1 VDILITGTDVLL
13 EIGLVARAERE
24 AFYAKARDEDLKWMV
39 YCVDAPRDVRRQ
51 RVSDRNASASEH
63 TQIVPMEFFE
73 RASDAWE
80 PPSSAELQIVSMV
93 EI

>member
-1 VDILITGTDVLL
+1 
-13 EIGLVARAERE
+13 
-24 AFYAKARDEDLKWMV
+24 M
-39 YCVDAPRDVRRQ
+39 YCVDAPREVRRE
-51 RVSDRNASASEH
+51 RVVKRNAAAGEH

-80 PPSSAELQIVSMV
+80 APSSVERQAVSMV